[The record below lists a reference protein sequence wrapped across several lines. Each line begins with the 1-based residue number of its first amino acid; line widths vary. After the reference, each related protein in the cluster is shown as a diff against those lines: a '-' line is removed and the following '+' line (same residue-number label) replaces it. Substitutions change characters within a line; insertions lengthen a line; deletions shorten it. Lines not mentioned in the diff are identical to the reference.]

1 MKNILGLDI
10 GTNSIGWALI
20 ETNAYENP
28 ESLDG
33 KILDIGSRIIPMYGD
48 ALTKFE
54 NGTPE
59 SKAAARRTSRGA
71 RRLNQRY
78 KLRRARL
85 IDVLIKFGWIPEN
98 FPNERSHSKIFKNL
112 DKHYIND
119 YLPYPNSLI
128 QEARQYFGIEDKVN
142 AKGEVYNIPEDWL
155 IYFLKVKAL
164 YDKVSLP
171 ELARIL
177 YHYNQRRGFKSSR
190 KDKKEDIENT
200 ETKYPIT
207 EKWIEIIKVTNIEN
221 SGQGEGKDKEYTFY
235 TLSCQASSFDFTAIK
250 KRKNPLDWVGKNIEV
265 EITKKTTKD
274 QTITYNIS
282 EVDQNAWE
290 NRKLALEKDVEKS
303 GLSISEYYLQNLK
316 RDRDYR
322 IKQRIVDRRFYQ
334 EEFKAIWQNQAK
346 YYEQEFN
353 DKSKVQNIAEAL
365 YHHNQDKIKE
375 LTNKGLFHIL
385 FNDIIY
391 YQRGLKSQ
399 KSQLANCTYESKS
412 YQDKD
417 GKEVKVGVKVT
428 SRSNP
433 FFQEFRIWQT
443 IHNLKL
449 IQKEANING
458 KLALNVDV
466 SQDFLDIKA
475 KEIIF
480 ELFDNNK
487 EVSEAAILSLLG
499 FKKDRIENGEK
510 TYSYKLNYPDGHSFQ
525 GNETKALFRRVF
537 KKCDFSE
544 AGEELLKNPE
554 KLFQLWHIIYSLP
567 EENEIKKAFS
577 NKKHF
582 ELPENVILALS
593 NLPEFKPS
601 YASLS
606 QKAILN
612 LLPLMRVGK
621 FWNEEYLNGK
631 PVNHKA
637 FSDKPSINLTTKI
650 NDLLEGKIRNLPDN
664 VQKLLNNKDFSTINE
679 RSGLPTFLAAYIA
692 YGRHSE
698 KENDYKYQS
707 LEDFN
712 ISTLIPY
719 NSMRNPVVEKVI
731 RETLK
736 LVKDVWKMYGRP
748 DFIHVELAR
757 ELKKNNKEKEEITK
771 NNNKNKLEKERI
783 VKLLTELKLENFN
796 PDSPTDV
803 DKFRILADQ
812 GGELGKEK
820 FDSLFKGGK
829 SEIINKADIEK
840 YRLWAE
846 QGYRSP
852 YSGMPI
858 PLSWLYAEPK
868 KVEIDHIIPKSKY
881 YDDSFSN
888 KVLVE
893 AQFNSEKGN
902 RLAIQFI
909 EDSQNRNFIHDTDRK
924 VLPLEEYKKLVDE
937 MFTNKKKK
945 KHLKLYEVPEGMV
958 ERQMNDTK
966 YISKAVAQFLKPV
979 AEGNKTIHEDGKI
992 TFDDGLVYTSGEITS
1007 QLKTKWGLNHLWKEM
1022 LKPRFERLEK
1032 ILGEELIVLDESN
1045 KSAYHFMKD
1054 YKRVD
1059 HRHHALDALV
1069 IACTTRGHIKYL
1081 NSLNSFSNDKKE
1093 IVKYNE
1099 WSKWKYLL
1107 NKKKQLE
1114 NQTNG
1119 MYEFDTPWTHF
1130 YQDAKNHL
1138 ESIVVS
1144 HKPSSKLI
1152 SKAINK
1158 YYKWRQNGEGLWV
1171 KTTHLQESP
1180 KDDDKYWIAVRQSL
1194 FGQPLGRVHLPEY
1207 KKGLD
1212 LKKVIKIQIDFI
1224 QNGYH
1229 WNSEEWRIAQS
1240 IFRKKIDGI
1249 IERFKYN
1256 EKDILKYLD
1265 ENPLKDQQKNIV
1277 NTLDLLQF
1285 KQKASKR
1292 VNIDESFTLDKI
1304 NAMPLAHAEKNWLT
1318 TLLKN
1323 HLEEFGKEGFK
1334 GENLEML
1341 FKKANRPINKVTRVE
1356 GGNKIE
1362 RNNKLLDGDK
1372 GVNQYFV
1379 IEIIK
1384 EIDKKTGLEKEVRKY
1399 STPNFLDVIERLAKN
1414 LPVYDEKPDSQY
1426 IVLSPGDLVYAPE
1439 PDENIEQIDWSDK
1452 RQLANKIYI
1461 AKSFGDSK
1469 CYFLPANIANLI
1481 QKYDAKIGK
1490 GEFESKNQSEKT
1502 IYGNQFIKANFV
1514 KLSVDRLGNIKPY
1527 RQTLHNQYPLNDDI
1541 DQSTTASEP
1550 AVAYQPKLTFY
1561 ADHAEQNETEAKYS
1575 AFLTMQERLEQ
1586 TLGLIKS
1593 IYGERSISPD
1603 FPGRFTIKKLNL

>member
-1 MKNILGLDI
+1 MKKILGLDI

-33 KILDIGSRIIPMYGD
+33 KIVGIGSRIIPMDGD

-59 SKAAARRTSRGA
+59 SKAAARRQARGA

-85 IDVLIKFGWIPEN
+85 IDTLIKLGWIPDN
-98 FPNERSHSKIFKNL
+98 FPNERSHPKIFKNL
-112 DKHYIND
+112 DKHYINE
-119 YLPYPNSLI
+119 YLPYSISLI
-128 QEARQYFGIEDKVN
+128 REARAYFGIENKIN
-142 AKGEVYNIPEDWL
+142 AMGEGYNIPEDWL

-164 YDKVSLP
+164 YKKVSLP

-190 KDKKEDIENT
+190 KDKKEEIENN
-200 ETKYPIT
+200 EIKYPIT
-207 EKWIEIIKVTNIEN
+207 EKWIEIIKVTKIEN

-235 TLSCQASSFDFTAIK
+235 TVSCQASSFEFTAIK

-274 QTITYNIS
+274 QTVTYNIS

-303 GLSISEYYLQNLK
+303 GLFISEYYLQNLK
-316 RDRDYR
+316 KDRDYR

-334 EEFKAIWQNQAK
+334 EEFKAIWDNQAK
-346 YYEQEFN
+346 HYENEFN
-353 DKSKVQNIAEAL
+353 DKPKTQNIAETL

-375 LTNKGLFHIL
+375 LSNKGLFHIL

-399 KSQLANCTYESKS
+399 KSQLANCTYESKI
-412 YQDKD
+412 YKDKD
-417 GKEVKVGVKVT
+417 GKEVRVGVKVT

-449 IQKEANING
+449 ILKETNING
-458 KLALNVDV
+458 KLALNMDV
-466 SQDFLDIKA
+466 SNDFLNHKA
-475 KEIIF
+475 KETIF
-480 ELFDNNK
+480 ELFDNSK

-499 FKKDRIENGEK
+499 FKKDRVENGEK
-510 TYSYKLNYPDGHSFQ
+510 TYSYKLNYPEGHIFH
-525 GNETKALFRRVF
+525 GNEIKALFRRVF
-537 KKCDFSE
+537 KKCDFSD
-544 AGEELLKNPE
+544 AGDKVLSNPE
-554 KLFQLWHIIYSLP
+554 KLFMLWHIIYSLP
-567 EENEIKKAFS
+567 EENQIKNALS
-577 NKKHF
+577 NKKYF
-582 ELPENVILALS
+582 DLPEQVIAALS
-593 NLPEFKPS
+593 KLPEFKS
-601 YASLS
+601 NYASLS

-621 FWNEEYLNGK
+621 YWKEAQLDGK
-631 PVNHKA
+631 PKNNKE
-637 FSDKPSINLTTKI
+637 FSDKPSINLTARM
-650 NDLLEGKIRNLPDN
+650 NDLLDGKIKNLPDN
-664 VQKLLNNKDFSTINE
+664 IQKLLNSKDFSTINE

-698 KENDYKYQS
+698 KENDTKYQN
-707 LEDFN
+707 LGDFN

-736 LVKDVWKMYGRP
+736 LVKEVWKMYCRP

-757 ELKKNNKEKEEITK
+757 ELKKNNKEKEELTTLNIK
-771 NNNKNKLEKERI
+771 NRLEKERI
-783 VKLLTELKLENFN
+783 ISLLAELKTENFN
-796 PDSPTDV
+796 PDSQTDV
-803 DKFRILADQ
+803 EKFRIWAEQ
-812 GGELGKEK
+812 GGDIGKEK
-820 FDSLFKGGK
+820 FDALFKSK
-829 SEIINKADIEK
+829 KAEIISNSDIEK

-881 YDDSFSN
+881 FDDSFSN

-893 AQFNSEKGN
+893 AQFNAEKGN

-909 EDSQNRNFIHDTDRK
+909 EDSQNQNFVHDSDRK
-924 VLPLEEYKKLVDE
+924 VLSLEDYKILVDE

-979 AEGNKTIHEDGKI
+979 AEGNKTVHEDGKI
-992 TFDDGLVYTSGEITS
+992 TFDDGLIYTSGEITS

-1032 ILGEELIVLDESN
+1032 ILGEKLIVVDESN

-1093 IVKYNE
+1093 IAKYNE

-1119 MYEFDTPWTHF
+1119 MYEFDTPWHHF

-1138 ESIVVS
+1138 ESVVVS
-1144 HKPSSKLI
+1144 HKPGSKLI

-1158 YYKWRQNGEGLWV
+1158 YYKWRQTEEGLWV
-1171 KTTHLQESP
+1171 KTTHLQVPP
-1180 KDDDKYWIAVRQSL
+1180 KDEDKYWVAVRQSL

-1207 KKGLD
+1207 KKGIE
-1212 LKKVIKIQIDFI
+1212 LKKVIKIQIEFI
-1224 QNGYH
+1224 RNGYH
-1229 WNSEEWRIAQS
+1229 WNSEEWRIAQT
-1240 IFRKKIDGI
+1240 IFRKRIDGI
-1249 IERFKYN
+1249 IERFKYD
-1256 EKDILKYLD
+1256 EKNILKYL
-1265 ENPLKDQQKNIV
+1265 EEKPLKDQQNNIISC
-1277 NTLDLLQF
+1277 LDLLQF

-1292 VNIDESFTLDKI
+1292 VTIDESFSLDKI

-1318 TLLKN
+1318 TLLKK
-1323 HLEEFGKEGFK
+1323 HLEEFGKDAFK

-1379 IEIIK
+1379 IEIYK

-1399 STPNFLDVIERLAKN
+1399 FTPNFLEVIERLAKG
-1414 LPVYDEKPDSQY
+1414 LPIYDEKPDAKY
-1426 IVLSPGDLVYAPE
+1426 IVLSPGDLVYV
-1439 PDENIEQIDWSDK
+1439 PDSVENIAHINWSNK
-1452 RQLANKIYI
+1452 RKLSQNIYI
-1461 AKSFGDSK
+1461 MKSSTVSS
-1469 CYFLPANIANLI
+1469 CYFLPMNISSLI
-1481 QKYDAKIGK
+1481 EK
-1490 GEFESKNQSEKT
+1490 GEFESLGKSEKT
-1502 IYGNQFIKANFV
+1502 IDGSQFIKANFI
-1514 KLSVDRLGNIKPY
+1514 KLSIDRLGNIKPY
-1527 RQTLHNQYPLNDDI
+1527 NSTQEKRYPLHQDS
-1541 DQSTTASEP
+1541 DQSNLVSEP
-1550 AVAYQPKLTFY
+1550 TVLYQSKPKLSFY
-1561 ADHAEQNETEAKYS
+1561 KNFEDMEKSRLDYNLETNM
-1575 AFLTMQERLEQ
+1575 LTRIKN
-1586 TLGLIKS
+1586 TVDLIKRVYDYDS
-1593 IYGERSISPD
+1593 MDKSNI
-1603 FPGRFTIKKLNL
+1603 IKKLYFK